1 MENTNIFRA
10 VWKKVLDRMTWR
22 NYDWTVKASS
32 GAFGVSGL
40 FRQADLD
47 SVFVPKRLISYV
59 QAGQCSYFKSISLFH
74 ARTIGS
80 GNMRRPGRGCG

>member
-22 NYDWTVKASS
+22 NYDWTVKA
-32 GAFGVSGL
+32 
-40 FRQADLD
+40 DLD

-59 QAGQCSYFKSISLFH
+59 QALQRKLELFQV
-74 ARTIGS
+74 ARTVGS
-80 GNMRRPGRGCG
+80 DNMRRAGRGCG